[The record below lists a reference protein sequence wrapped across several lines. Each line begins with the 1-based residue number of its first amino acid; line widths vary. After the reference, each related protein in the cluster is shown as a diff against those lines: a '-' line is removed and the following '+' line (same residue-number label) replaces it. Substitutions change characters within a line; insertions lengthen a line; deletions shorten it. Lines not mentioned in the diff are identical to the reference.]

1 MYPEVL
7 FSVLQVVHKFFTLY
21 LSVFLRSPSLQI
33 PYGFWLLPSLQ
44 EGLPPNKIV
53 SIFFSNIF
61 EVFKKLFYYISLIFN
76 SKTATYLLQYILHWK
91 SRQRNMLW
99 LVLERKSKFP
109 IGWHQGYYF
118 LITYISNKVPVL
130 SSVPFGTC
138 SFPSFCFT
146 ILSMFAR
153 VLISVTRCQASD
165 PPLLTSKAERKEM
178 QMGKGTSSHME
189 EYISQNT
196 SQHIHYIYL
205 AEKSYSHFPRPVL
218 GRSS

>member
-1 MYPEVL
+1 
-7 FSVLQVVHKFFTLY
+7 
-21 LSVFLRSPSLQI
+21 
-33 PYGFWLLPSLQ
+33 
-44 EGLPPNKIV
+44 
-53 SIFFSNIF
+53 
-61 EVFKKLFYYISLIFN
+61 
-76 SKTATYLLQYILHWK
+76 
-91 SRQRNMLW
+91 MLW

-153 VLISVTRCQASD
+153 VLISITRCQASD
-165 PPLLTSKAERKEM
+165 LPLLTSKAERKEM

-218 GRSS
+218 GRSSWDPYDQLKPIINHPLEPVTLTLEQLC